1 VVKEAVGNGR
11 LVGAEA
17 PAALRAVADRYGV
30 GPDAVAIGA
39 VLAQPWCDVVLS
51 GAVTPDQLASN
62 AAAVSFDPDE
72 LAELTE
78 PPDRYWA
85 TRSRRPWA

>member
-1 VVKEAVGNGR
+1 
-11 LVGAEA
+11 
-17 PAALRAVADRYGV
+17 
-30 GPDAVAIGA
+30 
-39 VLAQPWCDVVLS
+39 VLS
-51 GAVTPDQLASN
+51 GAVTADQLASN

-85 TRSRRPWA
+85 ARSARPWA